1 LAAAAAVAV
10 VVALAGLALSAGG
23 SAAPSLRP
31 SIAPV
36 TGQPIAVASTAGAT
50 ASDLIVPGTLYQS
63 PSPEEPAGPTFPP
76 LDLFVTPSPA
86 PARGALPTDPSDHKD
101 LRRPLPVQSID
112 WLTLKAAGRIG
123 IVNGAVAVLPAR
135 SDPLADQSTGLP
147 VPAKRTLD
155 LTWTR
160 WVVEPFGY
168 GYDAKGN
175 HYSNLNYWNL
185 CGDGAMTVA
194 LWYWQQLTG
203 HPNVTGTAGY
213 FLDPYASEAVPWP
226 AYGPNVP
233 VSGGTRLGT
242 YWSGSDGVSGFTA
255 HGRGFVMY
263 LSMSA
268 RPATWQ
274 SAGFAV
280 FAKDGK
286 ALYPTLGTPRTN
298 IQAGLNWEVSGQ
310 DPGSWPEA
318 YYASVIR
325 PDPTV
330 ARDLTAAVMLDVG
343 RDGVPVVGAV
353 DTYNLPNWQNG
364 SATPHIRHAV
374 AIVGYDNTS
383 NPPTFTYLDTCGRS
397 CNNRGGNQ
405 NGQIHVVAQSQMVLA
420 IQNTVGSG
428 FVW

>member
-1 LAAAAAVAV
+1 MAFTAVI
-10 VVALAGLALSAGG
+10 ALAGLALLAGG
-23 SAAPSLRP
+23 SAAGAPSPTLT
-31 SIAPV
+31 S
-36 TGQPIAVASTAGAT
+36 TDGQPVALASSPGAT
-50 ASDLIVPGTLYQS
+50 ASALVVPGTVYQS
-63 PSPEEPAGPTFPP
+63 PSPDDTSGPTFPP
-76 LDLFVTPSPA
+76 LDLFTTPSPV
-86 PARGALPTDPSDHKD
+86 PARGALPTDPSDRKD
-101 LRRPLPVQSID
+101 PRRPLPVQSMD
-112 WLTLKAAGRIG
+112 WLTQKAAGRIAILDRG
-123 IVNGAVAVLPAR
+123 VAVLPER
-135 SDPLADQSTGLP
+135 SDPLLDQSSGLP
-147 VPAKRTLD
+147 VPDKRTLD

-168 GYDAKGN
+168 GHDAKGSY
-175 HYSNLNYWNL
+175 YSNLNYWNL

-203 HPNVTGTAGY
+203 HPDVTGTAGY

-226 AYGPNVP
+226 AKGPSLP
-233 VSGGTRLGT
+233 SSKGALIGT
-242 YWSGSDGVSGFTA
+242 YWSGSDSVSGFKA

-263 LSMSA
+263 MSMSA
-268 RPATWQ
+268 QPATWQ

-298 IQAGLNWEVSGQ
+298 IQAGLNWEVSGH
-310 DPGSWPEA
+310 DPASWPDA

-325 PDPTV
+325 PDPTL

-343 RDGVPVVGAV
+343 RDGVPVIGAV

-364 SATPHIRHAV
+364 AATPHIRHAV
-374 AIVGYDNTS
+374 AIVGYDNTA
-383 NPPTFTYLDTCGRS
+383 NPPTFTYLDTCGKS

-405 NGQIHVVAQSQMVLA
+405 NGQIHVIAQSQMVLA
-420 IQNTVGSG
+420 IRNTVGSG